1 MEIPFSFDEKE
12 LFLRI
17 RNGDK
22 KAFEVLYTNFY
33 GALYLHAF
41 QKLNDREIAKDIV
54 HDLFLT
60 IWQKKEFIIITGNLS
75 SYLHICIKNKIIDII
90 SKEKSKAKYLDSLN
104 IQLELTFETPDAQVR
119 EKDLQDQIENILHQL
134 PPRIKE
140 IFILSRF
147 QYLSHKEIALKLNL
161 TEQTVRGYIK
171 DALKVFRMRLSSLIW
186 LAIIIYCK
194 YF

>member
-60 IWQKKEFIIITGNLS
+60 IWQKKELIIITGKLS